1 MTPEVAAYLDKARED
16 LADAR
21 KILAISLPKVAA
33 RSAYYVAFH
42 AAEALLLARTDR
54 IAKTH
59 TGLRAALAQVLPG
72 SAGENRELL
81 TFLARAYKFKEL
93 SDYGIGRAADVT
105 EAEASSLIEGATRFL
120 DRVTT
125 LITTPDRGSDQTV
138 SES

>member
-1 MTPEVAAYLDKARED
+1 MTPEVAAYLDKAAED

-21 KILAISLPKVAA
+21 KIAAIPLPKVAA

-42 AAEALLLARTDR
+42 AAEALLLARTGR

-59 TGLRAALAQVLPG
+59 TGLRSALSQVFPG
-72 SAGENRELL
+72 DSGENREML

-105 EAEASSLIEGATRFL
+105 EAEAASLIEGAARFL
-120 DRVTT
+120 ERVRVSTGT
-125 LITTPDRGSDQTV
+125 ASPGSSETV
-138 SES
+138 S

>member
-1 MTPEVAAYLDKARED
+1 MMPEVAAYLDKAAED

-21 KILAISLPKVAA
+21 KILAIPLPKVAA

-42 AAEALLLARTDR
+42 AAEALLLARTGR

-59 TGLRAALAQVLPG
+59 TGLRSALSQVFPG
-72 SAGENRELL
+72 ASGESRELL

-105 EAEASSLIEGATRFL
+105 EAEAALLIEGAARFL
-120 DRVTT
+120 ECTRMLTGRAS
-125 LITTPDRGSDQTV
+125 PGSGEAV
-138 SES
+138 F

>member
-21 KILAISLPKVAA
+21 KIWAIRLPKVAA

-42 AAEALLLARTDR
+42 AAEALLLARTGR

-59 TGLRAALAQVLPG
+59 TGLRSALSQILSDAADD
-72 SAGENRELL
+72 RRLL

-93 SDYGIGRAADVT
+93 SDYGIGPSSEVT
-105 EAEASSLIEGATRFL
+105 EAEASALIEGAARFL
-120 DRVTT
+120 DRARA
-125 LITTPDRGSDQTV
+125 IIEAADPGPGEPV
-138 SES
+138 S